1 MSIVREEK
9 RLSKRKTL
17 SSFRNGQ
24 LSFNLT
30 IGAEEG
36 WTVEFNQVT
45 QVTEKKS
52 TTRARQ
58 GSETTRLHFSFKI

>member
-1 MSIVREEK
+1 MDQLLSIVREEK

-36 WTVEFNQVT
+36 WNVDFNQLT
-45 QVTEKKS
+45 QVTDRKNN
-52 TTRARQ
+52 TRARQ
-58 GSETTRLHFSFKI
+58 GSETTRLHL